1 MSARAP
7 GDRVNDTTAAMMTA
21 AVPYVLYTYTQYIKS
36 VQTKNKPTAASVW
49 QRDFPVKS
57 SRLGG
62 SRRDRKMFAPSKQ

>member
-21 AVPYVLYTYTQYIKS
+21 AVPYVLYTYMKS

-62 SRRDRKMFAPSKQ
+62 SKRDRKMFAPSKQ